1 MNTNRVVLITGAA
14 GGVGSVLVERFL
26 ANGDTIIAT
35 DAREDTLTIWR
46 QRFDADAKLSIIAA
60 DVSSD
65 DDVAKVAQFAAST
78 AGRVDVLINA
88 AGYFPFTR
96 FEDMPSAQFR
106 KIIEINLTGT
116 FLMAQA
122 VLPLMK
128 NSSAGRIINYGSG
141 SVFDGTAGQS
151 HYVAAKAGII
161 GFSRSLAR
169 EVGGYNITVNVI
181 TPGLTV
187 TKAVRDSFPAS
198 ILQAQ
203 RDARAIQRDE
213 VPEDLV
219 GPTFFLASDDAAF
232 VTGQILN
239 VDGGAAM
246 V

>member
-35 DAREDTLTIWR
+35 DAREDTLTSWR

-219 GPTFFLASDDAAF
+219 GPTFFLASNDAAF

>member
-26 ANGDTIIAT
+26 ANGDTVIAT
-35 DAREDTLTIWR
+35 DAREDTLADWR
-46 QRFDADAKLSIIAA
+46 RRFDADAKLFTIAA

-65 DDVAKVAQFAAST
+65 GDVARVAGFASST

-88 AGYFPFTR
+88 AGYFPFTK

-128 NSSAGRIINYGSG
+128 DSNGGRIINYGSG

-187 TKAVRDSFPAS
+187 TKAVRDSFPES

-219 GPTFFLASDDAAF
+219 GPTFFLASEDAAF

-246 V
+246 Y

>member
-1 MNTNRVVLITGAA
+1 MP
-14 GGVGSVLVERFL
+14 
-26 ANGDTIIAT
+26 
-35 DAREDTLTIWR
+35 
-46 QRFDADAKLSIIAA
+46 IIAA